1 MGRRFTEC
9 QTGNRPHMT
18 PSSPA
23 LILFDRDDTL
33 IEDRPALRDPR
44 EVRAMPSAR
53 SAVALARRA
62 GVRLGVVSNQ
72 PVIADGSVR
81 PSQLREVNRAVERM
95 LGAFDVWAIC
105 PHAATD
111 GCTCRKPQPGLVLEA
126 AARLGV
132 PVREVLVVG
141 DVGSDVAAARA
152 AGAGA
157 MLVPTARTRQDEIT
171 DAGDAVAPDLL
182 TAVQRALA
190 GTWS

>member
-1 MGRRFTEC
+1 
-9 QTGNRPHMT
+9 MT
-18 PSSPA
+18 SSSPS

-53 SAVALARRA
+53 SAVSLARRT
-62 GVRLGVVSNQ
+62 GLRLGVVSNQ
-72 PVIADGSVR
+72 PVIAEGRVQ
-81 PSQLREVNRAVERM
+81 PSQLRDVNRAVEQM

-105 PHAATD
+105 PHAATA
-111 GCTCRKPQPGLVLEA
+111 GCVCRKPQPGLVLDA

-132 PVREVLVVG
+132 PVGEVLVVG

-157 MLVPTARTRQDEIT
+157 MLVPTPRTRQGEIA
-171 DAGDAVAPDLL
+171 DAGGGVAPDLL
-182 TAVQRALA
+182 TAVQRALR
-190 GTWS
+190 GDWS